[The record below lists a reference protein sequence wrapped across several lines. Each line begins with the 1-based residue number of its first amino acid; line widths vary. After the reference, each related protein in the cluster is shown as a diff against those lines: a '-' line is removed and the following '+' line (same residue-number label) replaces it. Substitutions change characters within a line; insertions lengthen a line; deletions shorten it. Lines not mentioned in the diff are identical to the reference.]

1 MRLKSLEIQG
11 FKTFPDKTKLDFT
24 EGITAVVGPN
34 GSGKSNISDAIRW
47 VLGEQSVKALRCS
60 KMEDVVFNGTQQ
72 RKKAGYAQVTLSM
85 ENKDRTLG
93 YDGDEVAI
101 TRRYYRSGNSEYLI
115 NGAVV
120 RLQDIHELFMD
131 TGLGRD
137 GYSMI
142 GQGKIDAIVASK
154 SEDRREIFEEAAGI
168 SRYRYRK
175 AEAERRLEKTEENLV
190 RLRDIFAELEG
201 RIEPLKIQAEKAKA
215 YLAYAEE
222 KRGLEIALW
231 LKTLEKSEQVI
242 REQEDKLEIA
252 QAQYHEAEKS
262 LESILQES
270 ETLFTRQTECNIQT
284 DTLRREIAAAE
295 QQSTE
300 QKAQI
305 SVLENDIVHNN
316 TNIERM
322 KTDIVSAGENE
333 QALLA
338 LIKEKQAVLDEKR
351 AVLETIQERL
361 NVLTE
366 KMAALTTNETNSAQR
381 INELNTLL
389 AEWSAKQADAKILL
403 ATSETTLQEM
413 AVRADVLNTDI
424 ETQTQQGQTLEKLL
438 ADYTKMTNDCVEKQK
453 QITEEINAK
462 IVQQNE
468 CLERA
473 EQIKKQRE
481 RCHLDSEQLFRKAKM
496 LEDLERNLEG
506 FAHSVKAVMKEA
518 QGGRL
523 KGIHG
528 PVSRV
533 IQVPREYGTA
543 VETALGA
550 AMQNIVTEDE
560 NAAKAAIAFLK
571 NSNGGRAT
579 FLPLTNIK
587 GRELNENG
595 LEQCAGFIGT
605 ASALCTAESRYK
617 EILSSLLGRIVV
629 ADNIDHAVAM
639 AKKYAYRF
647 KIVTLDGQVVNAGG
661 SLTGGSL
668 AKGTGLLGR
677 VAEIEQ
683 IQVQA
688 KKLASDAEQAEV
700 RVQAELNGA
709 NAIQAEIDKM
719 REELTR
725 VREDKIKID
734 AEINSKGTELGRIKQ
749 SVQQLSDEKNAS
761 QKRHE
766 ELTAKTKDA
775 QQQLEDCAA
784 VIQVNEAE
792 IKLLT
797 GDRDTLLQNRTKLQE
812 ELQEER
818 LNLLSQQK
826 DMEAVQS
833 EIHTYTDRRDSD
845 NNKAAQ
851 LKTELAETISRNEM
865 LKQQIENLR
874 LTAEAQTQ
882 SAEEG
887 RKRLNALTEERTEIE
902 RRTTELRTAERDK
915 TAEREN
921 LGGELARIEERRNN
935 LQKDYD
941 DILSKLWEEYELTKK
956 EAERIAVRIEDSG
969 KAQRRLAELKQKIR
983 SLGNVNVASIE
994 EYKEVSER
1002 YAFLKEQISDIE
1014 KSKNELLK
1022 LIQDLTKQMREIF
1035 VCRFEEINTH
1045 FSKTF
1050 VELFGGGRAALELTD
1065 PENVLTSG
1073 IDIKVEPPGKIVS
1086 HLELLSGGEKALVAI
1101 ALYFAIM
1108 KVSPAPFCVMD
1119 EIEAALDDVNV
1130 DRFAAYLR
1138 RMNDKTQ
1145 FICITHRRG
1154 TMEEADVLYGV
1165 TMQDRGISKLLEL
1178 RASEIEQKLGM
1189 KA

>member
-1 MRLKSLEIQG
+1 MRLKALEVQG
-11 FKTFPDKTKLDFT
+11 FKTFPDKTKLNFT

-47 VLGEQSVKALRCS
+47 VLGEQSAKALRCS
-60 KMEDVVFNGTQQ
+60 KMEDVIFNGTQQ

-93 YDGDEVAI
+93 YDGDEVSV

-115 NGAVV
+115 NGVAV
-120 RLQDIHELFMD
+120 RLQDVHELFMD

-201 RIEPLKIQAEKAKA
+201 RVEPLRIQAEKAKS

-231 LKTLEKSEQVI
+231 LKTLEKSEQLI

-252 QAQYHEAEKS
+252 QAQYREAEKS
-262 LESILQES
+262 LEDILNES
-270 ETLFTRQTECNIQT
+270 ETLFARQTEYNVQI
-284 DTLRREIAAAE
+284 DTLRREIAENE
-295 QQSTE
+295 QQSAE

-305 SVLENDIVHNN
+305 SVLENDIIHNN

-322 KTDIVSAGENE
+322 KNDIAAAGENE
-333 QALLA
+333 QTLLA
-338 LIKEKQAVLDEKR
+338 LIKEKQAVLDKKQ
-351 AVLETIQERL
+351 AVLETIQNRL
-361 NVLTE
+361 NALTDQ
-366 KMAALTTNETNSAQR
+366 MAALTANETDSAQR
-381 INELNTLL
+381 INSLNTLL
-389 AEWSAKQADAKILL
+389 AEWSSRQADAKVLL

-413 AVRADVLNTDI
+413 AARTDVLNTDI
-424 ETQTQQGQTLEKLL
+424 QTQTEQKQALEKLL
-438 ADYTKMTNDCVEKQK
+438 ADYTKMTNDCIEKQE
-453 QITEEINAK
+453 QITEEINTKTAR
-462 IVQQNE
+462 QNE
-468 CLERA
+468 HLRLI
-473 EQIKKQRE
+473 EQIKKQQE
-481 RCHLDSEQLFRKAKM
+481 HDHLDSEQLFRKAKM

-523 KGIHG
+523 TGIHG

-533 IQVPREYGTA
+533 IQVPREYSTA

-560 NAAKAAIAFLK
+560 NAAKSAIAFLK

-587 GRELNENG
+587 GRDLNENG

-605 ASALCTAESRYK
+605 ASALCTAKNRYK
-617 EILSSLLGRIVV
+617 DVLSSLLGRIVV
-629 ADNIDHAVAM
+629 TDTLDHATAM

-677 VAEIEQ
+677 IAEIEQ
-683 IQVQA
+683 IQSQA
-688 KKLASDAEQAEV
+688 KKLAVAAEKAEEHI
-700 RVQAELNGA
+700 QAELSQL

-734 AEINSKGTELGRIKQ
+734 AEINSKGTELERIKR
-749 SVQQLSDEKNAS
+749 SLRQLLNEQDSA
-761 QKRHE
+761 QKRHD
-766 ELTAKTKDA
+766 ELTNKVQTA
-775 QQQLEDCAA
+775 QQQLRECAD
-784 VIQVNEAE
+784 VLQSNENE
-792 IKLLT
+792 MRLLT
-797 GDRDTLLQNRTKLQE
+797 GNRDTLIQTRVKLQE
-812 ELQEER
+812 NLQEER

-826 DMEAVQS
+826 DIEAVQS
-833 EIHTYTDRRDSD
+833 EINTYIDRRDNDSSRV
-845 NNKAAQ
+845 AQ
-851 LKTELAETISRNEM
+851 LKTDLAETIHQNEA
-865 LKQQIENLR
+865 LNQQIDILR
-874 LTAEAQTQ
+874 LTAETQ
-882 SAEEG
+882 IKNAESG
-887 RKRLNALTEERTEIE
+887 KKRLDALSEERTRTE
-902 RRTTELRTAERDK
+902 RRTAELRTAERDK

-921 LGGELARIEERRNN
+921 LGGELARIEERRNS
-935 LQKDYD
+935 LQRDYD
-941 DILSKLWEEYELTKK
+941 DIVSKLWEEYELTKK
-956 EAERIAVRIEDSG
+956 EAERIAIRIEDSG

-983 SLGNVNVASIE
+983 SLGNVNVASID
-994 EYKEVSER
+994 EYKDVSER
-1002 YAFLKEQISDIE
+1002 YIFLKDQIGDIE
-1014 KSKNELLK
+1014 KSKVELLK

-1065 PENVLTSG
+1065 PENVLMSG

-1189 KA
+1189 KT